1 MKALL
6 AAAACALA
14 AACAPASPPAPAP
27 PPAPFPGLAAADRPF
42 LADPLE
48 GYPFPVDAARR
59 LRLAEGHQALRAGDE
74 AAARAAAAELL
85 GDEPGFHPARVLL
98 AEADFYRRDLA
109 AALAGVRPV
118 AEALPGYVAAELL
131 RGRVA
136 EAAGEVVEAFEA
148 YRAAAPASPPAAAR
162 AAEVAPRA
170 AEVVFQRAED
180 AIARGRLAD
189 ARAAVERLRS
199 WAPEGEATLR
209 AARALAVAEADPR
222 AELAAVAALGSRF
235 PGDRELAERRAE
247 LELAVGDPGRG
258 LALLEELAAAH
269 PGDPDLAARLEAG
282 KFRWRFAQ
290 LPARVTALA
299 EVPELSRGGFAV
311 LLYWLVPSV
320 RYGRGSAPRI
330 ASDILDHPQREEIAR
345 VVNLG
350 LLGVE
355 PSVHRFAPER
365 AVSRADAVEA
375 VLRLL
380 GGAAGGEPVPCAAE
394 VPYNPRPSLD
404 FVCSTGAACGLIPS
418 AGDCLPRAPLSG
430 AEALELIRRGLLRL
444 GS

>member
-1 MKALL
+1 VVE
-6 AAAACALA
+6 
-14 AACAPASPPAPAP
+14 
-27 PPAPFPGLAAADRPF
+27 
-42 LADPLE
+42 PLE

-59 LRLAEGHQALRAGDE
+59 LRLAEGHHALRAGDE

-85 GDEPGFHPARVLL
+85 RDEPGFHPARVL
-98 AEADFYRRDLA
+98 AAQADFYLRDLA
-109 AALAGVRPV
+109 GALDGVRPV
-118 AEALPGYVAAELL
+118 AEALPGYAAAELL

-148 YRAAAPASPPAAAR
+148 YRAAAASPPAAAR
-162 AAEVAPRA
+162 AAEIAPRA

-199 WAPEGEATLR
+199 WQPEGEETLR
-209 AARALAVAEADPR
+209 AGRALAVAEDDPG
-222 AELAAVAALGSRF
+222 AELAAVTALGSRF
-235 PGDRELAERRAE
+235 PDDRELAERRAE

-269 PGDPDLAARLEAG
+269 PGDPDLAARLDAA
-282 KFRWRFAQ
+282 KFRWRFVQ

-299 EVPELSRGGFAV
+299 EAPELSRGGYAV

-330 ASDILDHPQREEIAR
+330 ASDILDHPQREEVAR

-350 LLGVE
+350 LMAVE

-365 AVSRADAVEA
+365 AVSRADAIEA
-375 VLRLL
+375 LLRLL
-380 GGAAGGEPVPCAAE
+380 SFGGAGGGAGGEPLPCAAE
-394 VPYNPRPSLD
+394 MPYNPRPSHD
-404 FVCSTGAACGLIPS
+404 FVCATGAACGLIPS
-418 AGDCLPRAPLSG
+418 AGDCLPRAALSG
-430 AEALELIRRGLLRL
+430 PEALELIRRALLRL